1 MYLVGLTGGTGSGKS
16 TVGRMLSERGAVL
29 IDADAIAREVV
40 EPGTPGFREVVD
52 RFGSEVVAADGALDR
67 ERLAAI
73 IFEDERARSDLNAI
87 VHPRVRARISGRV
100 ADLADTDRIVVVDV
114 PLLVE
119 TGQADRYRAVIVVTA
134 PQETRVARLVRER
147 GMEPDQVRARIAAQA
162 TDEERLEVATHV
174 IDNDGDLGQL
184 ERQVNEVFADLAAAA
199 EAADA

>member
-40 EPGTPGFREVVD
+40 EPGTPGFREVVN
-52 RFGSEVVAADGALDR
+52 RFGGEVVAADGALDR

-73 IFEDERARSDLNAI
+73 VFEDERARSDLNAI

-147 GMEPDQVRARIAAQA
+147 GMEADQVRARIAAQA
-162 TDEERLEVATHV
+162 SDEERLEVATHV

-184 ERQVNEVFADLAAAA
+184 ERQVDEVFADLAAAA
-199 EAADA
+199 EAVDP

>member
-40 EPGTPGFREVVD
+40 ERGTPGFREVVD
-52 RFGSEVVAADGALDR
+52 RFGGEVVAADGALDR

-73 IFEDERARSDLNAI
+73 VFEDERARSDLNAI

-184 ERQVNEVFADLAAAA
+184 ERQVNAVFADLAAAA